1 MRIIVRPSFG
11 MKLLKRKT
19 LRVSRSLQMM
29 GLCVALLTPASLLAF
44 VLAAWRLGADLGF
57 TGEFA
62 FGDGFFSHW
71 IVWAAIG
78 IGIQYFANTLNRG
91 LTVSDR

>member
-1 MRIIVRPSFG
+1 MRIIVRPTFI
-11 MKLLKRKT
+11 RKQ
-19 LRVSRSLQMM
+19 LRVFDSLPMM
-29 GLCVALLTPASLLAF
+29 ALCVALMTPASLLAF

-62 FGDGFFSHW
+62 IGQGFFSHW

-78 IGIQYFANTLNRG
+78 IGIQFFANTLNRG
-91 LTVSDR
+91 FTATER

>member
-1 MRIIVRPSFG
+1 MRIIARPKITRS
-11 MKLLKRKT
+11 KLQ
-19 LRVSRSLQMM
+19 VFNSIPVM

-57 TGEFA
+57 TGEFVI
-62 FGDGFFSHW
+62 GQGFFSHW

-78 IGIQYFANTLNRG
+78 IGIQTCANSLNRG
-91 LTVSDR
+91 FTAIER

>member
-1 MRIIVRPSFG
+1 MRIIVRPEFKPK
-11 MKLLKRKT
+11 KLRG
-19 LRVSRSLQMM
+19 VHSLQVM

-62 FGDGFFSHW
+62 IGQGFFSHW

-78 IGIQYFANTLNRG
+78 IGIQSFANTLNRG
-91 LTVSDR
+91 FTATER

>member
-1 MRIIVRPSFG
+1 MRVIIRPTF
-11 MKLLKRKT
+11 KRKK
-19 LRVSRSLQMM
+19 LRTFHSQQMM
-29 GLCVALLTPASLLAF
+29 GLIIALMTPASLLAF

-62 FGDGFFSHW
+62 IGHGFFSHW

-78 IGIQYFANTLNRG
+78 IGVQFFASTLNRG
-91 LTVSDR
+91 FTASER

>member
-1 MRIIVRPSFG
+1 MRVIVRPVF
-11 MKLLKRKT
+11 KREK
-19 LRVSRSLQMM
+19 LRVFSSLQVM
-29 GLCVALLTPASLLAF
+29 GLCVALMTPASLLAF

-62 FGDGFFSHW
+62 IGHGFFSHW

-78 IGIQYFANTLNRG
+78 IGIQSFANTLNRG
-91 LTVSDR
+91 FTETER

>member
-1 MRIIVRPSFG
+1 MRIIVRPEITRR
-11 MKLLKRKT
+11 KLQ
-19 LRVSRSLQMM
+19 VFHSLPVM

-62 FGDGFFSHW
+62 IGQGFFSHW
-71 IVWAAIG
+71 IVWVAIG
-78 IGIQYFANTLNRG
+78 IGIQTCANSLNRG
-91 LTVSDR
+91 VTATER

>member
-1 MRIIVRPSFG
+1 MRIIVKPELS
-11 MKLLKRKT
+11 KTT
-19 LRVSRSLQMM
+19 LRVFNPLPMM
-29 GLCVALLTPASLLAF
+29 ELCVALLTPASLLAF

-62 FGDGFFSHW
+62 IGSGFFSHW

-78 IGIQYFANTLNRG
+78 IGIQFGSTTLNRG
-91 LTVSDR
+91 VNEIER

>member
-1 MRIIVRPSFG
+1 MRIIVRPAF
-11 MKLLKRKT
+11 KPKT
-19 LRVSRSLQMM
+19 LRVFHSPQMM
-29 GLCVALLTPASLLAF
+29 GLCVALMTPASLLAF

-62 FGDGFFSHW
+62 IGQGFFSHW

-78 IGIQYFANTLNRG
+78 IGIQAFANTLNRG
-91 LTVSDR
+91 FTATER

>member
-1 MRIIVRPSFG
+1 MRVIMRPTEIV
-11 MKLLKRKT
+11 KRAQLVT
-19 LRVSRSLQMM
+19 AVPVME
-29 GLCVALLTPASLLAF
+29 LCVALLTPASLLAF

-62 FGDGFFSHW
+62 IGQGFFSHW
-71 IVWAAIG
+71 IVWAGIG

-91 LTVSDR
+91 VSESGR

>member
-1 MRIIVRPSFG
+1 MRVIMRT
-11 MKLLKRKT
+11 T
-19 LRVSRSLQMM
+19 LPVKKIQIANALPVM

-62 FGDGFFSHW
+62 IGHGFFSHW

-91 LTVSDR
+91 VIADGR

>member
-1 MRIIVRPSFG
+1 MSIIVRPIF
-11 MKLLKRKT
+11 KRKT
-19 LRVSRSLQMM
+19 LRAFRSLQMM
-29 GLCVALLTPASLLAF
+29 GLCVALMTPASLLAF

-91 LTVSDR
+91 FTVSDR

>member
-1 MRIIVRPSFG
+1 MRIIVRPAF
-11 MKLLKRKT
+11 KREK
-19 LRVSRSLQMM
+19 LRVFHSLQVMR
-29 GLCVALLTPASLLAF
+29 LCVALMTPVSLLAF

-62 FGDGFFSHW
+62 IGHGFFSHW

-78 IGIQYFANTLNRG
+78 IGIQFFANTLNRG
-91 LTVSDR
+91 FTATGR